1 MKKDLNSFLL
11 IFVFIVGNGCSVSNG
26 QPLIQHVNGDQK
38 VGSNEIWLTH
48 EHILVDFVGADSI
61 QPNSWKHEMPMR
73 ICSHQPKMIMW
84 AFHLANKKQIIN
96 K

>member
-1 MKKDLNSFLL
+1 MPSQN
-11 IFVFIVGNGCSVSNG
+11 I
-26 QPLIQHVNGDQK
+26 
-38 VGSNEIWLTH
+38 LTRLTAI
-48 EHILVDFVGADSI
+48 ILDDELYGRENLRMI
-61 QPNSWKHEMPMR
+61 IENYCHEMPMR